1 MLNGF
6 KVITL
11 CGSTKFET
19 KFKEIAKELTLEGY
33 IVLTPHIYSHT
44 NKMIIND
51 QINELLLNIQKAKI
65 DMSDS
70 ILVLNVDNY
79 IGENTKKEINYAI
92 AKGKE
97 VKFLIN

>member
-1 MLNGF
+1 
-6 KVITL
+6 
-11 CGSTKFET
+11 
-19 KFKEIAKELTLEGY
+19 
-33 IVLTPHIYSHT
+33 
-44 NKMIIND
+44 
-51 QINELLLNIQKAKI
+51 
-65 DMSDS
+65 MSDS